1 MIKILLC
8 LGTGLLIAVCL
19 LQMRQERLELNHQT
33 NQLHNAIEAQQ
44 AKLWSQQLQVAIYT
58 APNSIQKT
66 VGDRNLQ
73 LAPQNPVAVGTSNW
87 TIACGSLTVFK

>member
-8 LGTGLLIAVCL
+8 LTTGLLIAVCL
-19 LQMRQERLELNHQT
+19 LQMRQQRLELNHQA

-58 APNSIQKT
+58 APNSIEKT
-66 VGDRNLQ
+66 IGNQSLK
-73 LAPQNPVAVGTSNW
+73 LAPQNPNAVGTSNW
-87 TIACGSLTVFK
+87 INASE

>member
-8 LGTGLLIAVCL
+8 LMAGLSIAVCL
-19 LQMRQERLELNHQT
+19 LEMRQQRLELNHQT

-44 AKLWSQQLQVAIYT
+44 ARLWSQQLQVAIYT

-66 VGDRNLQ
+66 IGDHNLQ
-73 LAPQNPVAVGTSNW
+73 LAPQHPVAVGTSNW
-87 TIACGSLTVFK
+87 INSDSSPAQE